1 MVFPNIF
8 TVMEDKMCTNCYQ
21 GETKFKQKILSKTFF
36 TSLFNA
42 VLVLNSL
49 WMSHKGSDYKWLG
62 HAGRFWVPL
71 PGLDV
76 HRCHYNH
83 NSLHSMTQR
92 VPFVSAWEDIFRN
105 FERSNLEETWKI
117 NGENFFI
124 THRLGMCKI
133 QREFNLEALAV

>member
-36 TSLFNA
+36 TSHFNA

-62 HAGRFWVPL
+62 TQGDFQYLCWIGCYQMPVQSQLYILWHNVCPLCQLEKIFSGTLKGGIWKTRERLMARTSLSRIGWVCVKSK
-71 PGLDV
+71 G
-76 HRCHYNH
+76 
-83 NSLHSMTQR
+83 
-92 VPFVSAWEDIFRN
+92 
-105 FERSNLEETWKI
+105 NLI
-117 NGENFFI
+117 
-124 THRLGMCKI
+124 
-133 QREFNLEALAV
+133 

>member
-62 HAGRFWVPL
+62 MQGDFQYLCLDWMFTDASTITTLYILWHMCPL
-71 PGLDV
+71 CQLEKIFSGTLKGGIWKT
-76 HRCHYNH
+76 HERLMART
-83 NSLHSMTQR
+83 SLSLIGWAC
-92 VPFVSAWEDIFRN
+92 VKSKG
-105 FERSNLEETWKI
+105 NLI
-117 NGENFFI
+117 
-124 THRLGMCKI
+124 
-133 QREFNLEALAV
+133 